1 MSNGA
6 GKFWGGFLVGSA
18 VGALAGLWVTPRSR
32 KHAKQLLRK
41 SAEVL
46 PEIAEG
52 LTANVQY
59 RRASLRGR
67 ANRLSES
74 AQKTMSET
82 LERLRE
88 AIAIGQ
94 EASQKLRQEL
104 NFSSASSEI
113 DRPDNDS
120 L

>member
-18 VGALAGLWVTPRSR
+18 VGVLVGLSVTPRSR
-32 KHAKQLLRK
+32 KQAKRLLRK

-59 RRASLRGR
+59 RSVSLRGG
-67 ANRLSES
+67 ANRLTES
-74 AQKTMSET
+74 AQKTMSEA

-104 NFSSASSEI
+104 NLSTTAPEI
-113 DRPDNDS
+113 DQQDNDS

>member
-6 GKFWGGFLVGSA
+6 GKFLGGFLVGSA
-18 VGALAGLWVTPRSR
+18 VGALVGLSVTPRSR
-32 KHAKQLLRK
+32 KQAKRLLRK

-59 RRASLRGR
+59 KRD
-67 ANRLSES
+67 RLTES
-74 AQKTMSET
+74 AQKTMSEA
-82 LERLRE
+82 LDRLRE
-88 AIAIGQ
+88 AISIGQ

-104 NFSSASSEI
+104 NLSATGSEVAQV
-113 DRPDNDS
+113 DQLDDDA

>member
-18 VGALAGLWVTPRSR
+18 VGALVGLSMTPRSR
-32 KHAKQLLRK
+32 KQAKRLLRK

-59 RRASLRGR
+59 GR
-67 ANRLSES
+67 DRLTES
-74 AQKTMSET
+74 AQKTMSEAM
-82 LERLRE
+82 ERLRE

-104 NFSSASSEI
+104 NLSTIGSQA
-113 DRPDNDS
+113 DRQDNDP

>member
-6 GKFWGGFLVGSA
+6 GKFLGGFLVGSA
-18 VGALAGLWVTPRSR
+18 VGALVGLSVTPRSR
-32 KHAKQLLRK
+32 KQAKRLLRK
-41 SAEVL
+41 SVEVL

-52 LTANVQY
+52 LTSNVQY
-59 RRASLRGR
+59 KRD
-67 ANRLSES
+67 RLTES
-74 AQKTMSET
+74 AQKTMSEA
-82 LERLRE
+82 LDRLRE

-104 NFSSASSEI
+104 NVPTPESVI
-113 DRPDNDS
+113 DQQDNDS

>member
-18 VGALAGLWVTPRSR
+18 VGTLLGLSVTPRSR
-32 KHAKQLLRK
+32 KQAKQLLSK

-46 PEIAEG
+46 PELAEE
-52 LTANVQY
+52 LTANVQFQ
-59 RRASLRGR
+59 S
-67 ANRLSES
+67 NRLSES
-74 AQKTMSET
+74 AQKTMSEA
-82 LERLRE
+82 LEKLRE

-104 NFSSASSEI
+104 NFSTTLSEI

>member
-1 MSNGA
+1 MSKDA

-18 VGALAGLWVTPRSR
+18 VGVLVGLSVTPRSR
-32 KHAKQLLRK
+32 KQAKRLLRK
-41 SAEVL
+41 SAEIL

-59 RRASLRGR
+59 RRD
-67 ANRLSES
+67 RLTES
-74 AQKTMSET
+74 AQKTMSEA

-88 AIAIGQ
+88 AIEIGQ

-104 NFSSASSEI
+104 NLSTTTSEV
-113 DRPDNDS
+113 DRPDKDS

>member
-18 VGALAGLWVTPRSR
+18 VGALAGLWVTPCSR
-32 KHAKQLLRK
+32 KQAKRLLSK

-52 LTANVQY
+52 LTANVQSS
-59 RRASLRGR
+59 RD
-67 ANRLSES
+67 RLTES
-74 AQKTMSET
+74 AQKTMSEAVD
-82 LERLRE
+82 RLRE

-104 NFSSASSEI
+104 NLSTTGSEV
-113 DRPDNDS
+113 DRVDQLDDDS

>member
-6 GKFWGGFLVGSA
+6 GKFLGGFLIGSA
-18 VGALAGLWVTPRSR
+18 IGALVGLSITPRSR
-32 KHAKQLLRK
+32 KQAKRLLHK

-59 RRASLRGR
+59 KRD
-67 ANRLSES
+67 RLTES
-74 AQKTMSET
+74 AQKTMSEA
-82 LERLRE
+82 LDRLRE
-88 AIAIGQ
+88 AITIGQ

-104 NFSSASSEI
+104 NPSTTASEI
-113 DRPDNDS
+113 DQQDNDP

>member
-6 GKFWGGFLVGSA
+6 GKFLAGFLVGSA
-18 VGALAGLWVTPRSR
+18 VGALVGLSVTPRSR
-32 KHAKQLLRK
+32 KQAKRLLRK

-59 RRASLRGR
+59 QSD
-67 ANRLSES
+67 RLTES
-74 AQKTMSET
+74 AQKTMSEAM
-82 LERLRE
+82 ERLRE

-104 NFSSASSEI
+104 NFPTTTASEV
-113 DRPDNDS
+113 DLPDNDS